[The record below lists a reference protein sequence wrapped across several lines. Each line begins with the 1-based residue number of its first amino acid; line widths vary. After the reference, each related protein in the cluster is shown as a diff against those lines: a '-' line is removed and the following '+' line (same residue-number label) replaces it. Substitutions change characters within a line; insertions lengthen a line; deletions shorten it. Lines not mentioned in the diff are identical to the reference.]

1 MDSAGIYLLYM
12 ETRKQIVGQL
22 GEKIAKNYLIKK
34 GYQIIDQN
42 YRQTWGEIDIIAKKD
57 KTWFF
62 VEVKTM
68 IKFGD
73 SEQNLTPEDQMTQS
87 KIKKLNRTILGYLN
101 HFHIDEEWQLDLIA
115 IEIDKEKKK
124 CHLRRF
130 KQIT

>member
-1 MDSAGIYLLYM
+1 MDNAGIYLLYM
-12 ETRKQIVGQL
+12 ETQKQIVGQL
-22 GEKIAKNYLIKK
+22 GEKIAKNYLIRK
-34 GYQIIDQN
+34 GYKIVDQN

-87 KIKKLNRTILGYLN
+87 KIKKLNRTLLSYLN

-124 CHLRRF
+124 YRLRHL